1 MTNKKWN
8 QWKNKNLGH
17 DDGAE
22 RRIICS
28 HLRHETPFIGA
39 DYRICNNYYIQI
51 DMSDGKIHGPFRD
64 LPNKKDGC
72 RTYRPDASVW
82 HRLSAGLCVIVEIDG
97 TAHRKGGEGNRTSR
111 RNQDYKD
118 VGISCMII
126 DREDCKAWEI
136 SYTERLDQLLKELLK
151 KHTKGA

>member
-22 RRIICS
+22 RLQICE
-28 HLRHETPFIGA
+28 HLAKSDFKH
-39 DYRICNNYYIQI
+39 DNICNNAFIQI
-51 DMSDGKIHGPFRD
+51 EMDTGKTHGPYKI
-64 LPNKKDGC
+64 LPPSRPGM
-72 RTYRPDASVW
+72 RTYRPDVSVW
-82 HRLSAGLCVIVEIDG
+82 AARCPHNPDLFNNKLYFVVEIDG

-126 DREDCKAWEI
+126 DREDCKAWDI
-136 SYTERLDQLLKELLK
+136 SYTERLDQLLKGMLK
-151 KHTKGA
+151 H